1 VRDWRLLSKPDDGLH
16 LEELA
21 CQRERRNCQR
31 PRLPGAPPHQVSSS
45 LASEHIILLRE
56 SDVNVQH
63 SEPGGG
69 VPQNNVLNNVVL

>member
-1 VRDWRLLSKPDDGLH
+1 MPAGKKKLSTT
-16 LEELA
+16 
-21 CQRERRNCQR
+21 
-31 PRLPGAPPHQVSSS
+31 RLPGAPPHQVSSS